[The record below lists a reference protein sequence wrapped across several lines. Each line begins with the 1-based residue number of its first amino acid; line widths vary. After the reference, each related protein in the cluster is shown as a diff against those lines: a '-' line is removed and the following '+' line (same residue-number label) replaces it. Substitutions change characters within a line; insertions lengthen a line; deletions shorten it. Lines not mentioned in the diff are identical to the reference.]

1 MKFPRESGNLF
12 GDKNRDSLYF
22 TLKSFLF
29 SIKLFISLI
38 ANFMTE
44 CIVRKYRSG
53 DNSTFKTSLLDK
65 NALKFKATPFPK
77 VGDLSQ
83 SKLDTSADSYK
94 YVGANLIAEGHVV
107 IRSGNF
113 QITCDKAVINLETKD
128 LEVAGNVVF
137 SGTVSTPMTLTR
149 EEYDDLLK
157 DPLCRVVV
165 NGVTTLPTGLQ
176 KIKATV
182 YTTAA
187 YMKAARAS
195 GNLDTGSLEFRDFMI
210 KTGLLYC
217 SGKFAE
223 RYPNGKIKLHDA
235 KMTTCEYE
243 LDNNAHYSLGA
254 TTLTLSPREANRG
267 VTNYNPDHGE
277 HSAWAF
283 NNILRVWDF
292 PVFWFPVLYKPAD
305 SNSFGARFEFGSS
318 SDWGYY
324 LRTSKEFE
332 LLDEPALVKA
342 AALLDFYEERG
353 FGYGAT
359 VDIQTPES
367 LTEIFAYSIHDRSP
381 YEFWESEHGDA
392 PDGMSMPDW
401 VRANSRFRIP
411 HDRFEFK
418 ISNLTHLTPRL
429 DFRGQFDLISDYNFL
444 EDYFNARY
452 DSNIQPPTF
461 AALEYQGERFSATLQ
476 TVVKVNSF
484 DTMVERLPEFRL
496 DFQRQELFKNIY
508 YQGQSSVGYYRM
520 NWRSYDYDRAE
531 NPNLN
536 LNGILNMARPNLS
549 AAEIA
554 QANQIIR
561 NPDMTNP
568 EKAALLSQ
576 LNPGAFSGY
585 FEDPRD
591 YSAFRFD
598 TLHMFY
604 YPIKLFDAINLI
616 PRAGGRFTA
625 YSRSSKRS
633 VDVEDFYTMV
643 DADDL
648 DAWPSQYLNVQ
659 NYDSRGG
666 ARYRFATEF
675 GVEANTKFY
684 RAWQTPKNAFWE
696 IDGLRHVA
704 VPYINYTFIPD
715 PTVSYK
721 KLYYFDDVDQIE
733 RQNFIRFGLQNRLQ
747 TRRNSQVQ
755 EWMSMENY
763 WDFHFDRTSGFNHV
777 GDLGTMFRFTPFANL
792 TFSTD
797 ILLDVGGNNPH
808 DEQVF
813 RGSKRVGQPGIS
825 NKLINRWNTSLS
837 YKITEDW
844 MVTASYLYSDGYEQ
858 RTAYS
863 MGSTLAAINATSRFR
878 SYFER
883 HQYLSLALNF
893 PTMIDERLKGMIFV
907 NYDVEKALVQNAG
920 FTLTRDFHC
929 WYFQLMGGASCE
941 RDGNSD
947 RSWSRYL
954 SFAVGLTAMPGV
966 GFHAKT
972 GNSL

>member
-1 MKFPRESGNLF
+1 MRKKKLKKNKRAHIVITGAFLLIVCGRLYADGYKSG
-12 GDKNRDSLYF
+12 G
-22 TLKSFLF
+22 
-29 SIKLFISLI
+29 
-38 ANFMTE
+38 
-44 CIVRKYRSG
+44 
-53 DNSTFKTSLLDK
+53 NSTFKTGLFDNS
-65 NALKFKATPFPK
+65 AFQIKATPFPK

-107 IRSGNF
+107 IRSGSF

-137 SGTVSTPMTLTR
+137 SGTVSTPMTLTQ

-157 DPLCRVVV
+157 DPTCRVVV

-176 KIKATV
+176 KIRATV

-195 GNLDTGSLEFRDFMI
+195 GNLDTGALEFRDFMI

-283 NNILRVWDF
+283 NNIVRVWDF

-342 AALLDFYEERG
+342 AAILDFYEERG

-359 VDIQTPES
+359 ADIQTPES

-392 PDGMSMPDW
+392 PDDMSMSEW
-401 VRANSRFRIP
+401 VKKNSRFRIP

-444 EDYFNARY
+444 EDYFEARY

-520 NWRSYDYDRAE
+520 NWRRFDYDRAE

-536 LNGILNMARPNLS
+536 LNGILNMARPELS
-549 AAEIA
+549 AGEIA

-561 NPDMTNP
+561 NPDLSNQ
-568 EKAALLSQ
+568 EKAAQLSR

-585 FEDPRD
+585 FDDPRD

-604 YPIKLFDAINLI
+604 YPIKLFDVINLI

-659 NYDSRGG
+659 NYDKKGG
-666 ARYRFATEF
+666 ARYRFVTEF
-675 GVEANTKFY
+675 GLEANTKFY

-755 EWMSMENY
+755 EWMALENY

-792 TFSTD
+792 TFTTD
-797 ILLDVGGNNPH
+797 LLLDVGGNNDH
-808 DEQVF
+808 DEQVI
-813 RGSKRVGQPGIS
+813 RGNKRVGQPGIS

-837 YKITEDW
+837 YKITDDW
-844 MVTASYLYSDGYEQ
+844 IVKASYLYSDGYEQ

-883 HQYLSLALNF
+883 HQYLNLSLDF
-893 PTMIDERLKGMIFV
+893 PSMIDERLKGSIYV
-907 NYDVEKALVQNAG
+907 SYDVEKALVQNAG
-920 FTLTRDFHC
+920 FILTRDFHC
-929 WYFQLMGGASCE
+929 WYFQLMGGASCD
-941 RDGNSD
+941 RDGNGD
-947 RSWSRYL
+947 RTWSRYL
-954 SFAVGLTAMPGV
+954 SFAVGLTAMPGL

-972 GNSL
+972 GNRL

>member
-1 MKFPRESGNLF
+1 MRKKKLKKVRRTHVVISGAILLF
-12 GDKNRDSLYF
+12 VCGRLY
-22 TLKSFLF
+22 
-29 SIKLFISLI
+29 
-38 ANFMTE
+38 ADG
-44 CIVRKYRSG
+44 YQPG
-53 DNSTFKTSLLDK
+53 DNSTLKSGIFDK
-65 NALKFKATPFPK
+65 NALQIKAIPFPK

-137 SGTVSTPMTLTR
+137 SGTVSTPMTLTQ
-149 EEYDDLLK
+149 EEYDDLLR
-157 DPLCRVVV
+157 DPACRVVV
-165 NGVTTLPTGLQ
+165 NGVETLPTGLQ

-195 GNLDTGSLEFRDFMI
+195 GNLDTGALEFRDFMI

-305 SNSFGARFEFGSS
+305 SNSFGARFEFGNS

-342 AALLDFYEERG
+342 AAILDFYEERG

-359 VDIQTPES
+359 ADIQTPES

-392 PDGMSMPDW
+392 PDDMSMSEW
-401 VRANSRFRIP
+401 VKKNSRFRIP
-411 HDRFEFK
+411 RDRFEFK
-418 ISNLTHLTPRL
+418 IANLTHLTPRL

-452 DSNIQPPTF
+452 NSNIQPPTF

-520 NWRSYDYDRAE
+520 NWRHFDYDRAE

-536 LNGILNMARPNLS
+536 LNGILNQARPNLS
-549 AAEIA
+549 ANEIA

-561 NPDMTNP
+561 NPDISNQ
-568 EKAALLSQ
+568 EKAAQLAS
-576 LNPGAFSGY
+576 LNPAAFSGY
-585 FEDPRD
+585 FDDPRD

-604 YPIKLFDAINLI
+604 YPIKLFDVINLI

-633 VDVEDFYTMV
+633 VDIEDFYTMI

-659 NYDSRGG
+659 NYDKKGG
-666 ARYRFATEF
+666 ARYRFVTEF
-675 GVEANTKFY
+675 GLEANTKFY

-755 EWMSMENY
+755 EWMSLENY

-792 TFSTD
+792 TFTTD
-797 ILLDVGGNNPH
+797 LLLDVGGNNAH
-808 DEQVF
+808 DEQVT
-813 RGSKRVGQPGIS
+813 RGNKRVGQPGIS

-837 YKITEDW
+837 YKITKDW
-844 MVTASYLYSDGYEQ
+844 IVTASYLYSDGYEQ
-858 RTAYS
+858 RSTYS

-883 HQYLSLALNF
+883 HQTLNLSLNF
-893 PTMIDERLKGMIFV
+893 PTMIDERLKGMIYV
-907 NYDVEKALVQNAG
+907 SYDVEKALVQDAG

-929 WYFQLMGGASCE
+929 WYFQFMGGASCD
-941 RDGNSD
+941 RDGNGD
-947 RSWSRYL
+947 RTWSRHL

-966 GFHAKT
+966 GFQAKT